1 MKSMKKNLQKQIDY
15 FSDATKKYII
25 QQNKYIQTFSLSQ
38 LLLIILTLIMIYFIL
53 RHVFY
58 YTLNVQSLDT
68 MEGFK
73 NKDKGGDAKENNE
86 KNKKYTI
93 KTNDELFDDFYV
105 DVYDN
110 LVFSD
115 VKNSF
120 ELGKVT
126 EHTVIDQH
134 SKILDIGSG
143 TGHHV
148 AQLLHMHKSL
158 DENNVIGIDKSSAMI
173 KKARENYP
181 EHEQSF
187 QKGNIMKASLFRDFT
202 FSHVLCLYFTIY
214 YIKDK
219 YRFFK
224 NCHNWLQNGG
234 TMIIHL
240 VEPTKFDPIVPAGN
254 PLEIINVQNY
264 ANKRITHSKVIFNG
278 FEYQANFNHKPGK
291 NTANFVEKFLF
302 KDGKVRENEHTFY
315 MENMNVII
323 DQAKQA
329 GFLVKG
335 KIHMHK
341 CGYENQYLYI
351 LEKA

>member
-1 MKSMKKNLQKQIDY
+1 MKNNLQKQIDY
-15 FSDATKKYII
+15 FGSAAKKYII
-25 QQNKYIQTFSLSQ
+25 RQNKYIQTFSLSQ
-38 LLLIILTLIMIYFIL
+38 LLFIILTLIMIYFIL
-53 RHVFY
+53 RHMFY

-73 NKDKGGDAKENNE
+73 NKSKERSSDNS
-86 KNKKYTI
+86 KKYTI
-93 KTNDELFDDFYV
+93 KNNDELFDDFYV
-105 DVYDN
+105 KVYDN

-126 EHTVIDQH
+126 EHTIIDQH

-148 AQLLHMHKSL
+148 SQLLHMHKSL
-158 DENNVIGIDKSSAMI
+158 DGSNVIGIDKSSAMI
-173 KKARENYP
+173 QKSRENYP
-181 EHEQSF
+181 EHENSF
-187 QKGNIMKASLFRDFT
+187 QKGDIMKSSLFKDFT
-202 FSHVLCLYFTIY
+202 FSHILCLYFTIY
-214 YIKDK
+214 YIKNK

-234 TMIIHL
+234 TMFVHL
-240 VEPTKFDPIVPAGN
+240 VEPSKFDPIVPAGN

-264 ANKRITHSKVIFNG
+264 ADKRITNSKVIFNG
-278 FEYQANFNHKPGK
+278 FEYQANFNHQPKINKGI
-291 NTANFVEKFLF
+291 FSEKFLF

-315 MENMNVII
+315 MENIDVIV

-351 LEKA
+351 LEKP